1 MAPEEGHWGSS
12 SAPMHMITHL
22 PPHKHERG
30 LKFLT
35 SGIDGIHDSQRKGMV
50 PFLIFFSLVSIN
62 RNRIRLF
69 NVL

>member
-12 SAPMHMITHL
+12 SAPMHMMTHL

-30 LKFLT
+30 LKFLI

-50 PFLIFFSLVSIN
+50 PFFIFLIFFQFSQYK
-62 RNRIRLF
+62 
-69 NVL
+69 